1 MAGELDSFKRG
12 LLQSMENIARTLPDV
27 PADVVPS
34 QLETFEMMAGL
45 VGSYCWEP
53 AARLLRQTAEGCAD
67 ETRRNQVLRVA
78 EALAARAV
86 DVEGGQAPEA
96 EHAALREPL
105 PLPTPAPAVMPE
117 FSVSGFFSGM
127 IVRVARGFVDDDGRL
142 ATAGEVLHFRK
153 GSYFHY
159 DDGHTL
165 TFQERVIRLS
175 GNDPDE
181 RVVIQNSGN
190 SYFEPLPDPEA
201 LRGCLAAIDDQW
213 AYLEPGESG
222 RAAAVRTEI
231 ENCRQWLARPEP
243 RGPAPACL
251 TAPLAAVVFPE
262 RDRTLGLTRLIA
274 FLFAG
279 IRGCRPV

>member
-1 MAGELDSFKRG
+1 VAGELDSFERG
-12 LLQSMENIARTLPDV
+12 LLQSMENVARSLPDV
-27 PADVVPS
+27 PDDVVQS
-34 QLETFEMMAGL
+34 QLETFEMLAGT

-53 AARLLRQTAEGCAD
+53 AARLLGQTAEGCVD
-67 ETRRNQVLRVA
+67 QTRRDRILRVA
-78 EALAARAV
+78 EALAARAA
-86 DVEGGQAPEA
+86 DTDGSQAPKTELEA
-96 EHAALREPL
+96 PGETL
-105 PLPTPAPAVMPE
+105 PRATPAPAVVPE
-117 FSVSGFFSGM
+117 FGVSEFFTGM
-127 IVRVARGFVDDDGRL
+127 TVRVARGFVDDDGRL

-159 DDGHTL
+159 DDGYTL

-181 RVVIQNSGN
+181 RAVIQNSGN

-213 AYLEPGESG
+213 ACLGPGESG
-222 RAAAVRTEI
+222 RSAAVRTEI

-251 TAPLAAVVFPE
+251 TAPLAAVVFPD
-262 RDRTLGLTRLIA
+262 RDRTLGLARLIA

-279 IRGCRPV
+279 IRACRPV

>member
-1 MAGELDSFKRG
+1 VADELDSFKRG

-67 ETRRNQVLRVA
+67 ETRRGQVLRVA
-78 EALAARAV
+78 EAVAARAA
-86 DVEGGQAPEA
+86 DADGSRAPKTELEA
-96 EHAALREPL
+96 LWETLPAVAPAL
-105 PLPTPAPAVMPE
+105 AVMPE
-117 FSVSGFFSGM
+117 LSVWDFVAGM
-127 IVRVARGFVDDDGRL
+127 IVRVARGFIDCDGHL
-142 ATAGEVLHFRK
+142 VTAGDVLHFRTR
-153 GSYFHY
+153 SYFPY

-165 TFQERVIRLS
+165 TFLERVIRLS

-181 RVVIQNSGN
+181 EAVIQNSRN

-201 LRGCLAAIDDQW
+201 LSGCLAAIDDRW
-213 AYLEPGESG
+213 AYLGLSEPGKS
-222 RAAAVRTEI
+222 AAVRTEI

-251 TAPLAAVVFPE
+251 TAPLAVLLFP
-262 RDRTLGLTRLIA
+262 DQGRTLGLARLIA

-279 IRGCRPV
+279 IRACRRV